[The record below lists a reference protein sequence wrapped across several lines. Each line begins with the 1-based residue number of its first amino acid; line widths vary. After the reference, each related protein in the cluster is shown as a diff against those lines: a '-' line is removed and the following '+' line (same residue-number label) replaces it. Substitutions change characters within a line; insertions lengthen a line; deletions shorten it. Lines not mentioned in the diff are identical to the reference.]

1 MNDYRST
8 TLQHTQAAD
17 SPEPLF
23 SRFSDLFR
31 AGFSIDWGIGSF
43 LVISHCLVLVLTP
56 LAYFYAPAGLWKVML
71 AWTLVHAFIAAIT
84 TTAYSHRLIAHRAA
98 KDIRLPT
105 HIVFLGLQLFALQGS
120 VRRWSAQH
128 VIHHSVDRT
137 GQHHLDPYSTTWF
150 DTGWRNFLWSHMLTY
165 LFNHPPSR
173 EFDAAL
179 NAKMHPAIIW
189 QDKHYLPLLI
199 LANFALPIALGIA
212 LAGWLGGFCLCVAS
226 SAGYVLAHHN
236 TWTVNSVTHLW
247 GFKKGLISSA
257 KNNYIWL
264 GPLGEGN
271 PHADHHDHPRDFR
284 NGFGWSGWL
293 LDPTRY
299 LILSLNTLGLVNGL
313 NRASRWQEARII
325 TRRKVRD
332 TRARSQSAV
341 WQRWEDKLALL
352 GEEWLAAAQTWDHF
366 KLEKNKLTQQIRQAG
381 ADTMA
386 AARERMGLTHEE
398 LLRDLQAR
406 REAVRAEMQDAR
418 KRLKARREAFF
429 TALSELKQANMAVA

>member
-212 LAGWLGGFCLCVAS
+212 LAGWLGGFCLLVAS

-271 PHADHHDHPRDFR
+271 HHADHHDHPRDFR

>member
-212 LAGWLGGFCLCVAS
+212 LAGWLGGFCLLVAS

-271 PHADHHDHPRDFR
+271 HHADHHDHPRDFR

-406 REAVRAEMQDAR
+406 REAVRTEMQDAR

-429 TALSELKQANMAVA
+429 TALSELKQANMAAA

>member
-212 LAGWLGGFCLCVAS
+212 LAGWLGGFCLLVAS

-271 PHADHHDHPRDFR
+271 HHADHHDHPRDFR

-406 REAVRAEMQDAR
+406 REAVRTEMQDAR

>member
-71 AWTLVHAFIAAIT
+71 AWTLVHAFIAAVT

-271 PHADHHDHPRDFR
+271 HHADHHDHPRDFR

-299 LILSLNTLGLVNGL
+299 LILSLNALGLVNGL

-398 LLRDLQAR
+398 LVRDLQAR

-429 TALSELKQANMAVA
+429 TALSELKQANMAAA

>member
-212 LAGWLGGFCLCVAS
+212 LAGWLGGFCLLVAS

-271 PHADHHDHPRDFR
+271 HHADHHDHPRDFR
-284 NGFGWSGWL
+284 NGFGWTGWV

-299 LILSLNTLGLVNGL
+299 VILSLHAMGLVKGL
-313 NRASRWQEARII
+313 NRASRWQEAQII

-332 TRARSQSAV
+332 TKEKSQSMV

-366 KLEKNKLTQQIRQAG
+366 KLEKIQLSQQIRQAG

-406 REAVRAEMQDAR
+406 RAAVRAELHDAR
-418 KRLKARREAFF
+418 KRLKKRREAFF
-429 TALSELKQANMAVA
+429 TALSELKQANMAAA

>member
-56 LAYFYAPAGLWKVML
+56 LAYVYAPAGLWEVML

-212 LAGWLGGFCLCVAS
+212 LAGWLGGFCLLVAS

-271 PHADHHDHPRDFR
+271 HHADHHDHPRDFR

-299 LILSLNTLGLVNGL
+299 LILSLNALGLVNGL

-325 TRRKVRD
+325 THRKVRD

-352 GEEWLAAAQTWDHF
+352 GEEWLSAAQTWDHF
-366 KLEKNKLTQQIRQAG
+366 KLEKSKLTQQIRQAG

>member
-212 LAGWLGGFCLCVAS
+212 LAGWLGGFCLLVAS

-271 PHADHHDHPRDFR
+271 HHADHHDHPRDFR

-366 KLEKNKLTQQIRQAG
+366 KLEKNKHTQQIRQAG